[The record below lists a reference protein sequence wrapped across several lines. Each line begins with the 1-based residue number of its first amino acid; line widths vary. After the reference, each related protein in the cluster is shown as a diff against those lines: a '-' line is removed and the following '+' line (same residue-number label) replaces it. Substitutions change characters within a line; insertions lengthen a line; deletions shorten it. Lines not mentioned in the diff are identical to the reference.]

1 MSSSSSSSS
10 SSASSSPSSSSR
22 SWNRIVWNRL
32 GWYGPASLA
41 GLVYNWHGDRSY
53 IEHEMDNDH
62 SGRRPG
68 FTEVWECR
76 PQESRNSSDTNKSKT
91 VVSWGVV
98 DTRVTDFVPLA
109 LVPLPEQPQSQNSTR
124 TTASSTTSSTT
135 MVIVLQHR
143 PAWAVQAALR
153 SGHIA
158 HVVVNIPHAVV
169 EWTGP
174 LPCLVEWTTSSTSN
188 SSSCRVVVGGSQQRI
203 VDHVYQWYSSN
214 ETSNDDD
221 KDNHDDDDEWMV
233 QQSLSSVLKPSFQ
246 ALHYADPVAWYGWHA
261 LQARA
266 AYQGHYYGGSNGWWR
281 NWWSGRLA
289 TWWERSV
296 ALAQLHHVSLHE
308 QEDWIATTL
317 ARVQDHYQFVA
328 RYLRKRKSER
338 RTKLQ
343 LLLWDHLMQAR
354 TNVHLV
360 TLLMPEQQQQDHTT
374 TMNNNTSNSNRL
386 LMEFVE
392 SVWREL
398 GFGDVT
404 TTTEPT
410 TTTTT
415 RTMSTWYH
423 NNWVNAHNI
432 YCQAPPTATVVSNQN
447 QQSNAW
453 LEQALQHVA
462 QSSVPVQSWAPL
474 LSEAAVPSMMTPR
487 VLVPPNTNNHN
498 SSSSSFHP
506 STRSTRAATSNAT
519 SNKTSKM
526 DPARQ
531 AQEHGD
537 QVWMATTALVT
548 VLALGLS
555 TLTATTGLESSQSSL
570 TAGES

>member
-22 SWNRIVWNRL
+22 SWNRIVWSRL

-41 GLVYNWHGDRSY
+41 GLIYNWHGDRSY
-53 IEHEMDNDH
+53 IEHEMDNDPP
-62 SGRRPG
+62 GRRPG
-68 FTEVWECR
+68 FTEVWGCR
-76 PQESRNSSDTNKSKT
+76 LEESRNSSDTNKSKT
-91 VVSWGVV
+91 LVSWGVV
-98 DTRVTDFVPLA
+98 DTSVTDFVPLA
-109 LVPLPEQPQSQNSTR
+109 LVPLPEQQQSQNSTR
-124 TTASSTTSSTT
+124 TTANSTTSSTT

-153 SGHIA
+153 SCHIA

-174 LPCLVEWTTSSTSN
+174 LPCLVEWTASSTSK

-203 VDHVYQWYSSN
+203 VDHVFERYSPK
-214 ETSNDDD
+214 ETT
-221 KDNHDDDDEWMV
+221 DNHDDDDEWMV

-266 AYQGHYYGGSNGWWR
+266 AYQGHYHGGSNGWSL
-281 NWWSGRLA
+281 SGRLA

-296 ALAQLHHVSLHE
+296 ALAQLHHVSMIHE
-308 QEDWIATTL
+308 TEDWIATQL
-317 ARVQDHYQFVA
+317 AHVQEHYHFVA
-328 RYLRKRKSER
+328 RYLQRQKNHKKKKSA
-338 RTKLQ
+338 KIQ

-360 TLLMPEQQQQDHTT
+360 TLLTPDQQQGDPTT
-374 TMNNNTSNSNRL
+374 NNNNNNNTTNSNRVL
-386 LMEFVE
+386 LEFVE

-398 GFGDVT
+398 GFGDIT

-423 NNWVNAHNI
+423 NNWVNAHNV
-432 YCQAPPTATVVSNQN
+432 YCQAPPTATVVTNQN

-474 LSEAAVPSMMTPR
+474 LSAAAVPSMMTPR

-506 STRSTRAATSNAT
+506 STSSTRATTSNAT
-519 SNKTSKM
+519 SNNTSKM

-555 TLTATTGLESSQSSL
+555 TLTATTGPQSSQSSS